1 MRLKDK
7 VALITG
13 GGSGMGEAIAVAFGK
28 EGAKVAL
35 FGRTE
40 EKVKKVVEEVKQA
53 GGKALAIVGDVR
65 KVADVDRAVKTTVDT
80 FGKLDILVNS
90 AGIMINSELAEQTE
104 QIWDD
109 TMDINV
115 KGTFLFMKR
124 AVPEMLKQGK
134 GKIIN
139 MSSIAGQIGF
149 PTSTAYSAS
158 KAAIAGMTKALAAE
172 LAPKNIY
179 VNAIAPGDVRTP
191 FNAHLF
197 KNPEYLKM
205 RLADTP
211 CGRIG
216 VPSDIFPL
224 AVYLASDESDYV
236 VGAVMNIDGGQS
248 L

>member
-1 MRLKDK
+1 MRLKNK

-13 GGSGMGEAIAVAFGK
+13 AGSGIGEAFAVAFAK
-28 EGAKVAL
+28 EGAQVAI

-40 EKVKKVVEEVKQA
+40 SKVKKVANEIVRA
-53 GGKALAIVGDVR
+53 GGKAIAITGDVR
-65 KVADVDRAVKTTVDT
+65 NWGDVDRAVKNTVDA
-80 FGKLDILVNS
+80 FNKLDILVNC
-90 AGIMINSELAEQTE
+90 AGIMINGVLADQTE

-115 KGTFLFMKR
+115 KGAFLFMKR

-134 GKIIN
+134 GKIVNI
-139 MSSIAGQIGF
+139 SSIAGHIGF

-172 LAPKNIY
+172 LAPHKIN

-191 FNAHLF
+191 FNDHLF
-197 KNPEYLKM
+197 KVPEYAKA
-205 RLADTP
+205 RLEQTP
-211 CGRIG
+211 YGRIP
-216 VPSDIFPL
+216 VASDIAGL
-224 AVYLASDESDYV
+224 GIYLASDESDTV
-236 VGAVMNIDGGQS
+236 VGSVIFIDAGQS